1 MVDNYKKVILSIYL
15 LLAGIQVYGQNEIK
29 ISYQRGNSI
38 ENPFKTLLFLKSPD
52 GKSSQF
58 TIDTASRFV
67 FSQKHPLTQSG
78 KYTLSI
84 QVETKKGWVETLDQD
99 FDIVGNELLTEID
112 IHFTRSQRTLKK
124 VDKKQLND
132 NPIVGFIEIVKYYEA
147 PKSIR
152 IQLDKEFKGNEY
164 MKGPFFR
171 IKNNSMDTLYGEHLP
186 GYFWGSLSLKNND
199 SIDYTIKGTIDYNFA
214 DIPPLY
220 PDSSTYASVGSF
232 GHRNILFPSHYQFEL
247 NLFNKLQIATK
258 QIPSENKELIW
269 YVDTNQYWKLKY
281 DFEIEE

>member
-1 MVDNYKKVILSIYL
+1 MVANYKKVILSIYL

-112 IHFTRSQRTLKK
+112 IHFTRSQRKMKK
-124 VDKKQLND
+124 VDKKHVND
-132 NPIVGFIEIVKYYEA
+132 NPIIGFIEIVKYYEA

-171 IKNNSMDTLYGEHLP
+171 IKNNSTDTLYGEHLP
-186 GYFWGSLSLKNND
+186 GYFWGSLSMKNND
-199 SIDYTIKGTIDYNFA
+199 SIDYTNFGTIDYNFA
-214 DIPPLY
+214 DSPPLF

-232 GHRNILFPSHYQFEL
+232 GYRNILLPSQYQFEL
-247 NLFNKLQIATK
+247 KLFNKLQTATK
-258 QIPSENKELIW
+258 QISYENKGLIW
-269 YVDTNQYWKLKY
+269 YVDKKQYWKLKY